1 VSAIDRRAFLGLG
14 AAAVAGAVLA
24 ACSRHSRRDIHV
36 GAFAATYRARDRIE
50 PIGKQAVKVDGVGTN
65 PRELAAALS
74 PDGSP
79 SGLDTARAPALRRH
93 LQHSIDDDFARGRV
107 VDVAGWQLPLTEAR
121 AAALVY
127 LTR

>member
-1 VSAIDRRAFLGLG
+1 MSALDRRAFLGLG
-14 AAAVAGAVLA
+14 AAALAGAVLA
-24 ACSRHSRRDIHV
+24 ACRHTEHEV
-36 GAFAATYRARDRIE
+36 NLGAFAATYRPRDQIA

-65 PRELAAALS
+65 RRDLAAALS
-74 PDGSP
+74 PDGSVTGFGAA
-79 SGLDTARAPALRRH
+79 SAPVLRRH
-93 LQHSIDDDFARGRV
+93 LQCSIDDDFARGRL